1 MKLINVGFGNIV
13 SGSRVIAI
21 VSPDSAPIKRIIQEA
36 KERGMVMTQPAEDA
50 LGQLLLLTA
59 TTLSYRLYK
68 QKLSPEGQNRNP
80 VMKTLKTAVMT
91 MNKRGLLIVVSG
103 PSGVGKGTVLKKLL
117 ADNSD
122 IVPSISATTRAPRN
136 GDIEGKTYFFKSVDE
151 FKKMIDN
158 NEFMEWAVYN
168 DNYYGT
174 PVKYVNEKLDE
185 GKDVLLEIDV
195 QGALNL
201 QEKYPSAVYIFIAPE
216 NIDVLRERL
225 IGRNTE
231 TPEEIEDR
239 INAAKWELTKKDK
252 YDYVVVNKIV
262 EDASDEILSILNKRR
277 D

>member
-1 MKLINVGFGNIV
+1 MEPHLPFLFL
-13 SGSRVIAI
+13 
-21 VSPDSAPIKRIIQEA
+21 SAA
-36 KERGMVMTQPAEDA
+36 
-50 LGQLLLLTA
+50 
-59 TTLSYRLYK
+59 
-68 QKLSPEGQNRNP
+68 
-80 VMKTLKTAVMT
+80 
-91 MNKRGLLIVVSG
+91 
-103 PSGVGKGTVLKKLL
+103 
-117 ADNSD
+117 
-122 IVPSISATTRAPRN
+122 
-136 GDIEGKTYFFKSVDE
+136 
-151 FKKMIDN
+151 
-158 NEFMEWAVYN
+158 
-168 DNYYGT
+168 
-174 PVKYVNEKLDE
+174 